1 MVTAIN
7 DLGARR
13 QTLET
18 EISTER
24 QKNER
29 LEQLGNESHNA
40 LIAKIEE
47 LNQLTNKTQLDRE
60 RLHAMERVRRALPT
74 RSLILKTDLRPSM
87 PERQSLHKSRSRSGA
102 QLAQADDL
110 LQEKIQAYNEI
121 TAQVLACSEQIEEER
136 NEMFALH
143 SRALPKKAKRAAWR
157 ATAVPC
163 KSARRSF

>member
-1 MVTAIN
+1 MALSIASWFNTAASSKVKNVERLETANETLRGDVQEMVTAIN

-60 RLHAMERVRRALPT
+60 RLHAMERDAAR
-74 RSLILKTDLRPSM
+74 ITDEITDFENRLETEHAGEAELAQKQEQIR
-87 PERQSLHKSRSRSGA
+87 A
-102 QLAQADDL
+102 QLAQAVIQRRLRDL
-110 LQEKIQAYNEI
+110 TVQCHA
-121 TAQVLACSEQIEEER
+121 AVLPRLGIA
-136 NEMFALH
+136 
-143 SRALPKKAKRAAWR
+143 
-157 ATAVPC
+157 
-163 KSARRSF
+163 